1 MALAQT
7 ATTPTA
13 GNGALRPSDGKA
25 LLVEILKGIIWWI
38 SSVLVWKSPNI
49 YVAVA
54 ISDKDDP
61 DICSLQAQPG
71 VLYYVVSDR
80 LIDKIDAFVVS
91 NPRDVVTA

>member
-7 ATTPTA
+7 ATTPPA

-38 SSVLVWKSPNI
+38 SSVLVWKSPDI
-49 YVAVA
+49 HVAVA

-61 DICSLQAQPG
+61 TFALFKDSRVFCIMLSPIGSSTISTPLSPAARAM
-71 VLYYVVSDR
+71 S
-80 LIDKIDAFVVS
+80 
-91 NPRDVVTA
+91 

>member
-7 ATTPTA
+7 ATTPPA

-25 LLVEILKGIIWWI
+25 LSVEILKGIIWWI
-38 SSVLVWKSPNI
+38 SSVLVWKSPDI
-49 YVAVA
+49 HVAA

-61 DICSLQAQPG
+61 DICSLQGQPG

-80 LIDKIDAFVVS
+80 LIDSIDAFVAGS
-91 NPRDVVTA
+91 PRDVVTA